1 MEMLLWVCNPMSRKS
16 KNGNVFIYMA
26 NMVDIVTFN
35 ENFKMTQE
43 STEFSKDQNVLKL
56 KGKGPMKEKSK

>member
-1 MEMLLWVCNPMSRKS
+1 MSRKS